1 MLRSRSVR
9 DIRSSPAIA
18 ISQRQVTEIGCPDC
32 SGVLSQFKDGDGP
45 HLRFVC
51 KIGHAYSLYSL
62 LQAKEEQLEHTLWSA
77 ISLFQHVEMLDE
89 LLLAHIDENGL
100 ATRTEGLAARLKQVR
115 AQAARIRTVIEETAS
130 PDLDQEG
137 DDSRADSP

>member
-1 MLRSRSVR
+1 MLRPRPVR

-18 ISQRQVTEIGCPDC
+18 ISHRQVIEIGCPDC

>member
-1 MLRSRSVR
+1 VTSAAHPPLSL
-9 DIRSSPAIA
+9 SSP
-18 ISQRQVTEIGCPDC
+18 RQVTEIGCPDC

>member
-1 MLRSRSVR
+1 M
-9 DIRSSPAIA
+9 
-18 ISQRQVTEIGCPDC
+18 
-32 SGVLSQFKDGDGP
+32 
-45 HLRFVC
+45 
-51 KIGHAYSLYSL
+51 
-62 LQAKEEQLEHTLWSA
+62 QAKEEQLEHALWSA
-77 ISLFQHVEMLDE
+77 ISLYQHVEMLDE

-130 PDLDQEG
+130 PDLDHEG

>member
-1 MLRSRSVR
+1 
-9 DIRSSPAIA
+9 
-18 ISQRQVTEIGCPDC
+18 
-32 SGVLSQFKDGDGP
+32 
-45 HLRFVC
+45 
-51 KIGHAYSLYSL
+51 
-62 LQAKEEQLEHTLWSA
+62 
-77 ISLFQHVEMLDE
+77 MLDE

>member
-1 MLRSRSVR
+1 M
-9 DIRSSPAIA
+9 P
-18 ISQRQVTEIGCPDC
+18 SQRQLTEIGCPDC

-51 KIGHAYSLYSL
+51 KVGHAYSLYSL
-62 LQAKEEQLEHTLWSA
+62 LEAKEEQLEHALWSA

-89 LLLAHIDENGL
+89 LAHIDENGL
-100 ATRTEGLAARLKQVR
+100 ATQTEGLAARLKQAR

-130 PDLDQEG
+130 PDLGQEG
-137 DDSRADSP
+137 DDARADSP

>member
-1 MLRSRSVR
+1 MLRLRLVR
-9 DIRSSPAIA
+9 N
-18 ISQRQVTEIGCPDC
+18 VGCPDC
-32 SGVLSQFKDGDGP
+32 SGVLSLFKDGDGP

-77 ISLFQHVEMLDE
+77 ISLFQYVEMLDE

-100 ATRTEGLAARLKQVR
+100 ATQTEGLAARLKQVR

-130 PDLDQEG
+130 PDLDHEG